1 MGATA
6 LSSAFITSGGGYELH
21 RVHATERLRRVSPGG
36 RQGRFV
42 MSLTLAEPQVS
53 PPSKRVAKSSRRK
66 PPLTVEEERALLMKI
81 DKARALRQLQKNLAT
96 AEKGGL
102 VTPEAWAEE
111 ASLNVDELRC
121 ILLGGLHAKQTLV
134 ERNLPMVMRMVDQQ
148 YRWRLHGGYVSTTD
162 LLQEG
167 AYALGLAADR
177 FETSMPNRFMTYAMF
192 VVREKLDKA
201 VANGS
206 MAISVPTTALKE
218 LHLARRELTAKL
230 GRKPTEA
237 EMTNFFVN
245 GVLVLEG
252 TPPLFAKGHGET
264 VELQPRIRQRRLELL
279 AAVKWVSSLDTP
291 ITDGDGNTIPL
302 VETLAGHSISPLRMH
317 ENNDIPDLIPK
328 VLTRKEAELVRMACG
343 LREGRPLSMA
353 ECARK
358 LSLSVAKT
366 KAMFEI
372 SLDKLKTAATKE
384 NPMLAIQG

>member
-1 MGATA
+1 
-6 LSSAFITSGGGYELH
+6 
-21 RVHATERLRRVSPGG
+21 
-36 RQGRFV
+36 
-42 MSLTLAEPQVS
+42 MSLTLAEPQAS
-53 PPSKRVAKSSRRK
+53 PPNKRAAKSSRRK
-66 PPLTVEEERALLMKI
+66 PTLTVEEERALLMKI
-81 DKARALRQLQKNLAT
+81 DKARTLRQLQKNLAT

-111 ASLNVDELRC
+111 AGLKVEELKY
-121 ILLGGLHAKQTLV
+121 ILLEGLHAKQTLV

-148 YRWRLHGGYVSTTD
+148 YRWRLHGGYVSTAD

-218 LHLARRELTAKL
+218 LHLARRELTAEL

-237 EMTNFFVN
+237 EMTSFFVN

-252 TPPLFAKGHGET
+252 APPLFARGHGET

-291 ITDGDGNTIPL
+291 ITDGEGNTIPL
-302 VETLAGHSISPLRMH
+302 VETLAEHSISPYRVH

-328 VLTRKEAELVRMACG
+328 VLTRQEAELVRMACG

-384 NPMLAIQG
+384 NPMLAMQR